1 MGACYSCQSRSGK
14 HTYMYY
20 ASDMSLSSR
29 STLKSNRYSD
39 PQMMKP
45 SNNKARMR
53 NSNDNLLNDN
63 DPSGPPTQSPKLSPQ
78 NKSKSQ
84 PSLASGDGKRFGFRP
99 GPKAKIKSDSNSNI
113 TVTGIA
119 SSTDSLDSYGPD
131 RVKAA
136 QQQYSSDIHQQVQR
150 PNCMTFGAFAPRQ
163 MARWRMIDD
172 SDTGTLTSMSLSPST
187 PSEAFLKLL
196 TSDSQKALDTN
207 GNNMA
212 ENKANMNEVQPKQS
226 KIHNERKP
234 YSRIPNVGS
243 RLPTTQRH
251 SVGSTSTTTNTSS
264 SSGGDK
270 AESQYKSGKSQIAAK
285 SSDRKPRRFVGGW
298 FGKKNNNNSMGGKS
312 SQLSKQEKTEKQ
324 KNSSS
329 ETTKLLPK
337 TLENEN
343 GNVLETSQEG
353 QVDVD
358 PSDSV
363 FITVDNKKQLEKD
376 QDFVIETEII
386 SGPIQKGNETVSDK
400 KESDLK
406 SQEES
411 SSRVEDQVK
420 AHVPLAKADSLDST
434 SICSLN
440 SDDLMLDLDL
450 GDDPA
455 DQSSAS
461 LDRSLLRGKLDKN
474 PGKRRS
480 LDRVK
485 RWSREDDFNEE
496 IEQEVNN
503 PAVDKAVHQ
512 AVASQMRAAVPC
524 SPSTPSVPSSP
535 DVQVDTETKQQS
547 KEKIADNPETQSS
560 QSAPAKKPTSLDLG
574 IGPSKVE
581 PRPVVIPKRDES
593 TRGMRPRVSSASEAV
608 SELSNLTSQL
618 NDSHPIQR

>member
-39 PQMMKP
+39 PQMNKP
-45 SNNKARMR
+45 VNNRARMR
-53 NSNDNLLNDN
+53 NSNENLVNDN
-63 DPSGPPTQSPKLSPQ
+63 DRSGPSPKLSPQ

-84 PSLASGDGKRFGFRP
+84 PSLASNDGKRFGFRP
-99 GPKAKIKSDSNSNI
+99 GPKTKIKSDSNSNI

-136 QQQYSSDIHQQVQR
+136 QQQYSSDIQQHLQR

-207 GNNMA
+207 GNSMA

-264 SSGGDK
+264 SSGEK
-270 AESQYKSGKSQIAAK
+270 ADGQSQNKSVKSSQIATK

-298 FGKKNNNNSMGGKS
+298 FGKKNNNNNMGGKS

-324 KNSSS
+324 KNGSG
-329 ETTKLLPK
+329 ETAKLLPK
-337 TLENEN
+337 TVENDN
-343 GNVLETSQEG
+343 GNVIEVSQEG
-353 QVDVD
+353 LADVD
-358 PSDSV
+358 PSDNV

-386 SGPIQKGNETVSDK
+386 SGPIHKGEDK
-400 KESDLK
+400 VTDKQTESASK
-406 SQEES
+406 SPDAS
-411 SSRVEDQVK
+411 SSQVEDQVR

-461 LDRSLLRGKLDKN
+461 LDRSLMRGKSDKN

-480 LDRVK
+480 LERSK
-485 RWSREDDFNEE
+485 RWSREDDFTEE
-496 IEQEVNN
+496 SEQDVNN
-503 PAVDKAVHQ
+503 PAVDKAVHA
-512 AVASQMRAAVPC
+512 AVASQIRAAVPC

-535 DVQVDTETKQQS
+535 DVQVDAETRQL
-547 KEKIADNPETQSS
+547 KEKIAGNPDKQSS
-560 QSAPAKKPTSLDLG
+560 QNVPAKKPTSLDLG
-574 IGPSKVE
+574 INSSKEE
-581 PRPVVIPKRDES
+581 PQRVAIPRRDES

-618 NDSHPIQR
+618 NESHPIQR